1 MDSQPASPIRARV
14 VSLPPEAASPQWE
27 CWLTSGLYEDYCLL
41 RSQHHLAPLTT
52 SRILASRIHYP
63 KSQLVVQMH
72 ILTAFFTFAV
82 LATAALANK
91 CNHDNCYRALAHYQA
106 NDTCFCNEYLAT
118 P

>member
-1 MDSQPASPIRARV
+1 MAVLLD
-14 VSLPPEAASPQWE
+14 
-27 CWLTSGLYEDYCLL
+27 CGLYEDYSLL
-41 RSQHHLAPLTT
+41 RSQHHLAPLTI

-63 KSQLVVQMH
+63 RSQLVVKMH
-72 ILTAFFTFAV
+72 ILTALFTFAV